1 MSDKITEDELK
12 VEKTEGFKVG
22 EKKTL
27 DEYLKLD
34 EGDESLKTYKKS
46 LGLSKGEPLPVD
58 PNDKRTC
65 VILSLAL
72 ESEGRPDI
80 VVDCSQPGQLENLK
94 KNPFTIKEGATFRMK
109 VRYRVQGD
117 IISGLKYVQVVKR
130 MGITQKSQEM
140 IGSYAP
146 NTKEQPFY
154 EKKFEPDE
162 APSGMMA
169 RGDYTAV
176 SRFIDDDDKEH
187 LRFEWAFKIKK
198 DW

>member
-1 MSDKITEDELK
+1 MTDKIDEHELAA
-12 VEKTEGFKVG
+12 EKTEGFKVG

-34 EGDESLKTYKKS
+34 EQDESLKTYKQS
-46 LGLSKGEPLPVD
+46 LGLNAGTPLGVD
-58 PNDKRTC
+58 SSDKRTC

-72 ESEGRPDI
+72 ETEGRPDI
-80 VVDCSQPGQLENLK
+80 VVDVSQPGQLETLK

-109 VRYRVQGD
+109 VKYKVQHD
-117 IISGLKYVQVVKR
+117 IISGLKYIQVVKR

-146 NTKEQPFY
+146 NTTQQPFY

-162 APSGMMA
+162 APSGMLA
-169 RGDYTAV
+169 RGEYTAV